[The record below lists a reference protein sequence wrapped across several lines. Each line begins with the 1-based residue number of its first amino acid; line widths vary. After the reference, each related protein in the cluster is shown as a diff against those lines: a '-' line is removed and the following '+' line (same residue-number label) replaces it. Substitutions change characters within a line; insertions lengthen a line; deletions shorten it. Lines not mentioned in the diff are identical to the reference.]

1 MEEVLPVPGPIRSF
15 RDLEVWR
22 AACDLAE
29 KVYRA
34 TEGFP
39 KKEVYGLA
47 DQMRR
52 AATSV
57 PSNIAEGAGR
67 LGPIEFR
74 HSLSIALGSLAELRT
89 QVELSRRF
97 GYFTD
102 DQAED
107 LDNDITRVESMTWR
121 LHQSLG
127 ARTR

>member
-1 MEEVLPVPGPIRSF
+1 MPGAIRSF

-22 AACDLAE
+22 VACDLAE
-29 KVYRA
+29 KVYTA
-34 TEGFP
+34 SEGFP

-52 AATSV
+52 AAVSV

-67 LGPIEFR
+67 LGATEFR

-89 QVELSRRF
+89 QVELARRF
-97 GYFTD
+97 RYFTD
-102 DQAED
+102 DQAGD
-107 LDNDITRVESMTWR
+107 LDADITRVESMTWR